1 MTAEKDAHMAKF
13 ITEGLRTN
21 VIRPNT
27 ARYYSQVHLVA
38 KPQADATTAK
48 HNVHIDKTSN
58 DQSPQA
64 SSLSNTIPREWRT
77 TIDYRHYNTCISKQ
91 HWPIPNIKSIID
103 RLDKA
108 KPKYFAKLDMTKGC
122 WQAPLEEESRIFT
135 AFICFMGIFEW
146 NRAPMGTQPAG
157 GYFQQIIAFVV
168 LVGLTFII
176 LESYIDDI
184 LVHAKTKEEL
194 FKNLR

>member
-21 VIRPNT
+21 VIRPSK

-48 HNVHIDKTSN
+48 HNVHIDNTSKLT
-58 DQSPQA
+58 SPSA
-64 SSLSNTIPREWRT
+64 SSISNKSIPREWRT
-77 TIDYRHYNTCISKQ
+77 TIDYRHYNTCITKQ

-103 RLDKA
+103 RIDKA
-108 KPKYFAKLDMTKGC
+108 KPKYFAKLDMTKGY
-122 WQAPLEEESRIFT
+122 WQAPLEESSRIFT

-176 LESYIDDI
+176 DI
-184 LVHAKTKEEL
+184 LVHAKTLDKCL
-194 FKNLR
+194 TDSVNIILH